1 MRVPPCHKVIAAG
14 LTFAALTAASVC
26 GSPASAQGSTAIT
39 FINSGQQLGLGVSF
53 SQGLD
58 DIDGDNDLDLF
69 LANFWTAC
77 KVWKNNGSG
86 TFTNTGQNFGTTSG
100 HGIDLGDLDGDGDL
114 DAFLVFLEGSGWV
127 LFNDGTGRFTDSGQ
141 RLGSAADHQGYVTLA
156 DLDGD
161 LDLDAAVLGL
171 DVPNLIWLNN
181 GAGVFSAGSS
191 IGDSTSREMALGDL
205 DADEDVDIFMR
216 VAGSGCTV
224 WLNNGSGTFTDT
236 GQTLGETDSGGEIQ
250 VGDLDGDG
258 DLDAFVANDA
268 HGGSVWLNDGAA
280 HFTAGKAYPDAGT
293 ERIALGDIEGDGDLD
308 AFTTNYLVTNKVWLN
323 DGAANFTPVDS
334 LFGTGAISVTPGD
347 LDGDGDL
354 DVVVGRLDGY
364 GPTSVCFNTTP
375 SAGVRQGAVKPSVPL
390 IWLSGPNPFTSI
402 AQIHYRVP
410 ASGPVSLRVVD
421 VLGREVLTL
430 ARGTRP
436 AGEYSVPLDG
446 SALRSGTY
454 FCRMEVRSGGAVAAA
469 TTKVTLVR

>member
-1 MRVPPCHKVIAAG
+1 MPQHRKIVAAG
-14 LTFAALTAASVC
+14 ITLAALTAATVV
-26 GSPASAQGSTAIT
+26 GSHAWAEGSAAIT

-69 LANFWTAC
+69 LANYWTAC

-100 HGIDLGDLDGDGDL
+100 HGIDLGDLDRDGDL
-114 DAFLVFLEGSGWV
+114 DAFLLFLEGSGWV

-141 RLGSAADHQGYVTLA
+141 RLGSAADHQGYVTLG

-161 LDLDAAVLGL
+161 LDLDAAVLGYN
-171 DVPNLIWLNN
+171 VPNLIWLND
-181 GAGVFSAGSS
+181 GTGVFSAGSS

-205 DADEDVDIFMR
+205 DADQDVDVFMR
-216 VAGSGCTV
+216 LTGSGCTV
-224 WLNNGSGTFTDT
+224 WLNNGSGAFTDT
-236 GQTLGETDSGGEIQ
+236 GQRLGDTDSWGEIQ

-258 DLDAFVANDA
+258 DLDAFVANQA
-268 HGGSVWLNDGAA
+268 HGSSVWLNDGAA
-280 HFTAGKAYPDAGT
+280 HFTAGNAYPDAGT
-293 ERIALGDIEGDGDLD
+293 EKIALGDIERDGDLD
-308 AFTTNYLVTNKVWLN
+308 AFTTNYAVTNKAWLN

-334 LFGTGAISVTPGD
+334 LFGNGAISMTPGD
-347 LDGDGDL
+347 LDSDGDL

-364 GPTSVCFNTTP
+364 GPTSVYFNTTP
-375 SAGVRQGAVKPSVPL
+375 SAGVRHGAVKRSESL

-410 ASGPVSLRVVD
+410 ASGQVSIRVVD

-430 ARGTRP
+430 ARGTHP
-436 AGEYSVPLDG
+436 AGEYSVTVDG
-446 SALRSGTY
+446 SALGSGTY
-454 FCRMEVRSGGAVAAA
+454 FCQMEVRSAGAVAAA
-469 TTKVTLVR
+469 TTKITRVR